1 MEDMDDVQEA
11 SITALLQRWQADP
24 QDRKAASE
32 VADAVYA
39 QLRQLAAA
47 RLRNEPD
54 TVSTPTDLVHELWL
68 RLDPSGLRTD
78 SRAHFFR
85 VASTILRNILVD
97 RARERLAQKRGGG
110 VECLSLRWASSD
122 ASFTDARLLDLDGAL
137 ERLRREHAR
146 HADVVQLRCFGGL
159 ALEEIGEALGT
170 SLATVKRDWTFAAAW
185 LADAMR
191 EEE

>member
-1 MEDMDDVQEA
+1 MDVSQGT
-11 SITALLQRWQADP
+11 SITTLLQRWQADP
-24 QDRKAASE
+24 QDRDVAS
-32 VADAVYA
+32 AMAQAVYA

-47 RLRNEPD
+47 RLRSEPD

-68 RLDPSGLRTD
+68 RLDPARLRTD

-110 VECLSLRWASSD
+110 VECVSLRWASSD
-122 ASFTDARLLDLDGAL
+122 ASFTDVRLLDLDGAL
-137 ERLRREHAR
+137 ERLRREHTR
-146 HADVVQLRCFGGL
+146 HAEVVQLRCFGGL

-170 SLATVKRDWTFAAAW
+170 SLATVKRDWAFAAAW

-191 EEE
+191 EDA

>member
-1 MEDMDDVQEA
+1 MGAAQEA
-11 SITALLQRWQADP
+11 SITGLLQRWQANP
-24 QDRKAASE
+24 QDRRAASDM
-32 VADAVYA
+32 AAAVYT

-47 RLRNEPD
+47 RLRHEPD

-85 VASTILRNILVD
+85 TASTILRHILVD

-110 VECLSLRWASSD
+110 AECVSLRWASSD
-122 ASFTDARLLDLDGAL
+122 ASFTDPRLLDLDVAL

-146 HADVVQLRCFGGL
+146 HAEVVQLRCFGGL
-159 ALEEIGEALGT
+159 ALEEIGEVLGT
-170 SLATVKRDWTFAAAW
+170 SLATVKRDWIFAAAW
-185 LADAMR
+185 LADAVR
-191 EEE
+191 EEA